1 MVAVPLGA
9 NAFETR
15 AHDVGKKTVLLKAVL
30 VQQVLANTLLPGMMA
45 MHTILYAN
53 CTKCHNAVQLGTH
66 LHPGCAACTAQALD
80 QGAAPPKYSHQVITN
95 KIARSQR
102 GGRQTYT

>member
-1 MVAVPLGA
+1 MWHVHAAMVAVPLGA

-15 AHDVGKKTVLLKAVL
+15 AHDVGKKTVLLEAVL

-53 CTKCHNAVQLGTH
+53 CTYIWNIMYKVPQCCTTGYTFASRVRCMHCPSIRSRRSAAQIQP
-66 LHPGCAACTAQALD
+66 PGD
-80 QGAAPPKYSHQVITN
+80 HK
-95 KIARSQR
+95 
-102 GGRQTYT
+102 